1 MTDQTTTSESMPMTE
16 NSFAAQNYVESAPE
30 IKSFGS
36 MDFNMLTPETPEM
49 PSLDAGP
56 VVTPETASF
65 ADTVLS
71 QSETPAIENAP
82 NASVRDANTL
92 TMDQEKTKAKD
103 AASAAKASVSQPSA
117 PSNPSPSGGGGG
129 GGGGGNTINIKSMTT
144 FEKVVMETAFLPLWR
159 SFNA

>member
-1 MTDQTTTSESMPMTE
+1 MTDQTPKTETMPMAD
-16 NSFAAQNYVESAPE
+16 NSFAQPNYVESTPE

-36 MDFNMLTPETPEM
+36 MDFNMLTPESPEM
-49 PSLDAGP
+49 PSFDSGP
-56 VVTPETASF
+56 L
-65 ADTVLS
+65 ADTNTSSVADSILA
-71 QSETPAIENAP
+71 QSETPTIENTP
-82 NASVRDANTL
+82 NAAVREANTL

-103 AASAAKASVSQPSA
+103 AASAAKASVGQPSA

-144 FEKVVMETAFLPLWR
+144 FEKVAMETAFLPLWR